1 MATATPKLP
10 NHLRV
15 CGFEFEVEKADGSG
29 WEPILDA
36 TCAFVRL
43 HLKKTPQ
50 FFIHGTTHYEA
61 KFRAD
66 GAMVQKNRDSGTE
79 REVRLTPGF
88 GFEEKGVTIKVRD
101 PVVTEALL
109 KVQSD
114 GSPQRYSS
122 RTYGKSPVR
131 YEVRRE
137 ADADGTWRIVQKNL
151 TTLKERDLFLL
162 PSYFAFEDDGWVP
175 IVDASAMH
183 AQTLFKQKSHTH
195 NTRGV
200 FRLQSKLDADGSLLQ
215 TDLVSNTTCR
225 VRPVGRTPTPTF
237 EVEIKPG
244 QWKLMTNAAINEAM
258 HLALQG
264 GGPQHYSS
272 SDNKQKTAWDYEV
285 RWNGLTLTQ
294 TNVKTKKERQVRQ
307 KASSWMGSL
316 LDAFDEVFLVP
327 DSAASRLI
335 PLERPRKP
343 PPPTDADSAK
353 LHVAHAAVWDAGCS
367 VYGGFVRD
375 WVIRGESANDIDVN
389 TGDYDATQR
398 AMQQALQPYGI
409 TMQTSQPWGETK
421 AYRRLTF
428 VWQGSSLEVDLV
440 DPSKVPHTPP
450 GVDCDVGNLKI
461 DSRGGLQ
468 LKVPELVS
476 LEKSIKHALSKKFV
490 CFYEPSSDMAKR
502 RIHKYMQRGWASKN
516 EKPKY
521 AARYWEPCVTL
532 H

>member
-225 VRPVGRTPTPTF
+225 VRPV
-237 EVEIKPG
+237 V
-244 QWKLMTNAAINEAM
+244 AI
-258 HLALQG
+258 
-264 GGPQHYSS
+264 
-272 SDNKQKTAWDYEV
+272 
-285 RWNGLTLTQ
+285 
-294 TNVKTKKERQVRQ
+294 
-307 KASSWMGSL
+307 
-316 LDAFDEVFLVP
+316 
-327 DSAASRLI
+327 SRRMACTTTI
-335 PLERPRKP
+335 PAE
-343 PPPTDADSAK
+343 
-353 LHVAHAAVWDAGCS
+353 
-367 VYGGFVRD
+367 
-375 WVIRGESANDIDVN
+375 
-389 TGDYDATQR
+389 
-398 AMQQALQPYGI
+398 
-409 TMQTSQPWGETK
+409 
-421 AYRRLTF
+421 
-428 VWQGSSLEVDLV
+428 
-440 DPSKVPHTPP
+440 
-450 GVDCDVGNLKI
+450 
-461 DSRGGLQ
+461 
-468 LKVPELVS
+468 
-476 LEKSIKHALSKKFV
+476 
-490 CFYEPSSDMAKR
+490 
-502 RIHKYMQRGWASKN
+502 
-516 EKPKY
+516 
-521 AARYWEPCVTL
+521 
-532 H
+532 

>member
-29 WEPILDA
+29 WEPIFDA

-122 RTYGKSPVR
+122 RTYGKSPVP

-151 TTLKERDLFLL
+151 TTLKERDIFLL

-183 AQTLFKQKSHTH
+183 AQTLFKKKSHTH

-225 VRPVGRTPTPTF
+225 VRPVEESTRRALKSELEALKSYAEAKGRTAFQLLEHVYAKYEPK
-237 EVEIKPG
+237 IKLY
-244 QWKLMTNAAINEAM
+244 KNKAEAI
-258 HLALQG
+258 Q
-264 GGPQHYSS
+264 
-272 SDNKQKTAWDYEV
+272 
-285 RWNGLTLTQ
+285 
-294 TNVKTKKERQVRQ
+294 RQVQ
-307 KASSWMGSL
+307 
-316 LDAFDEVFLVP
+316 DADATTLKKVLYQALIHYHPDKNADFGDEWKVCCEEVFKYLNNRCDTVK
-327 DSAASRLI
+327 R
-335 PLERPRKP
+335 
-343 PPPTDADSAK
+343 
-353 LHVAHAAVWDAGCS
+353 
-367 VYGGFVRD
+367 VRH
-375 WVIRGESANDIDVN
+375 G
-389 TGDYDATQR
+389 
-398 AMQQALQPYGI
+398 
-409 TMQTSQPWGETK
+409 
-421 AYRRLTF
+421 
-428 VWQGSSLEVDLV
+428 
-440 DPSKVPHTPP
+440 
-450 GVDCDVGNLKI
+450 
-461 DSRGGLQ
+461 
-468 LKVPELVS
+468 
-476 LEKSIKHALSKKFV
+476 
-490 CFYEPSSDMAKR
+490 
-502 RIHKYMQRGWASKN
+502 
-516 EKPKY
+516 
-521 AARYWEPCVTL
+521 
-532 H
+532 